1 MKGLAL
7 LTTAIV
13 LLVALGL
20 NENPIRI
27 SADPS
32 APFVAM
38 AVIVGP
44 GVIVLGSL
52 LCIGNAAVGIRR
64 VEYDEKSY
72 SRIWSLTILPAMLA
86 IAVCIG
92 LTIIDRWLDVL
103 R

>member
-7 LTTAIV
+7 LTTTIV

-27 SADPS
+27 SADNPL

-38 AVIVGP
+38 AVIVGS

-64 VEYDEKSY
+64 AEYNEKSY
-72 SRIWSLTILPAMLA
+72 SRIWSLTILPAMLV
-86 IAVCIG
+86 IALCIA
-92 LTIIDRWLDVL
+92 LALVTQ
-103 R
+103 